1 MSDLSIFLRH
11 NQGALTMGQN
21 ILTALMQGLS
31 TAGVTGTTATSVLSS
46 VAGSLAGSVSS
57 QVNADLNQLMALV
70 NNPAALMATGGAIV
84 TKIESINGL
93 PTSVLPL
100 LENLR
105 LACATPPEDPLK
117 IAQLISAVEQIVNAQ
132 TSIF

>member
-1 MSDLSIFLRH
+1 
-11 NQGALTMGQN
+11 MGQN

-70 NNPAALMATGGAIV
+70 NNPAALQATGGAIV
-84 TKIESINGL
+84 TKIESINSL